1 MKGRNAIAKIL
12 KMEGV
17 EFVSGFP
24 QNDIFEARAEAGIRC
39 IIARTERVGV
49 NIADAYTRVSNCKH
63 NGVCLL
69 QSGPGIENAY
79 SGIAQAYSESVPIL
93 VMRAGADR
101 RQQRPPSFMAAK
113 NYQGVTKWAD
123 TINFADRIPEMMRR
137 AFTLMRTGRPVRC
150 CWKCR
155 WIL

>member
-1 MKGRNAIAKIL
+1 MKGRTAIAKIL

-24 QNDIFEARAEAGIRC
+24 QNDIFEAGAEEGIRC

-49 NIADAYTRVSNCKH
+49 NIADAYTRVSNCKRI
-63 NGVCLL
+63 GVCLM

-93 VMRAGADR
+93 VMPGGADT
-101 RQQRPPSFMAAK
+101 PP
-113 NYQGVTKWAD
+113 
-123 TINFADRIPEMMRR
+123 IPAPEFYR
-137 AFTLMRTGRPVRC
+137 L
-150 CWKCR
+150 
-155 WIL
+155 